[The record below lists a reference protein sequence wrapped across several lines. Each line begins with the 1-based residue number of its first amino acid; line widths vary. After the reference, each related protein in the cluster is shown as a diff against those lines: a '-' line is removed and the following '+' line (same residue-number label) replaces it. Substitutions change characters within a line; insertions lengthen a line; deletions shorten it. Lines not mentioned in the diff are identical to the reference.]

1 MIVVKRER
9 LDVWVVW
16 IFDLFLMRRNDDNY
30 NDNNQNNIEITEIVL
45 LFFFVE

>member
-16 IFDLFLMRRNDDNY
+16 IFDLYLMRRNDDNY
-30 NDNNQNNIEITEIVL
+30 NNNHNIEITEIVL
-45 LFFFVE
+45 LSFFVK

>member
-16 IFDLFLMRRNDDNY
+16 IFDLYLMRRNDDNY
-30 NDNNQNNIEITEIVL
+30 NNNNHNIEITEIVL
-45 LFFFVE
+45 LSFFVK